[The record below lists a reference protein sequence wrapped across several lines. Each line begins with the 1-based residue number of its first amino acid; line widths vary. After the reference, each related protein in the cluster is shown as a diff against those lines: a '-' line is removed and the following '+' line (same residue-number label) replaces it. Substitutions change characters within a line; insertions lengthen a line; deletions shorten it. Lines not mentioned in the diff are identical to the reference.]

1 MLCVA
6 LGANAQ
12 QDKDASAG
20 EESLFEKVTK
30 IEKKQ
35 DNFHFL
41 LNMNN
46 SFDINNNDGDFQNA
60 KFNMRQLRIEAKG
73 NINDTFSF
81 RWRQRLNRNNSPAP
95 DGIDNMPS
103 SSIDVAGIGVKASD
117 NFSMFLGKQCA
128 AYGGIEFDLNPIE
141 IYEYSDMVDYMSNFL
156 TGANFQFQLNPDH
169 QLQLQILDS
178 RSASMSDMYGEGYD
192 QSKVPL
198 VYTVNWNGNF
208 GSVFHTRWSYSL
220 MSQADGYQSH
230 YIALGNEVTIN
241 NFDAFFDVMYM
252 REGIDREGIVSGIV
266 GNNKHGGHR
275 NDAEYLSLVMKAQYR
290 FTPQWNVFVKG
301 MFENEGFSKA
311 NGNIEKGRYRTA
323 LGYLAGVEYYP
334 IKNSNLHFFLT
345 YVGRHYTYT
354 DRAKAFGVDD
364 YSTNR
369 LSLGYIWQLPMF

>member
-1 MLCVA
+1 
-6 LGANAQ
+6 
-12 QDKDASAG
+12 
-20 EESLFEKVTK
+20 
-30 IEKKQ
+30 
-35 DNFHFL
+35 
-41 LNMNN
+41 
-46 SFDINNNDGDFQNA
+46 
-60 KFNMRQLRIEAKG
+60 
-73 NINDTFSF
+73 
-81 RWRQRLNRNNSPAP
+81 
-95 DGIDNMPS
+95 
-103 SSIDVAGIGVKASD
+103 
-117 NFSMFLGKQCA
+117 
-128 AYGGIEFDLNPIE
+128 
-141 IYEYSDMVDYMSNFL
+141 
-156 TGANFQFQLNPDH
+156 
-169 QLQLQILDS
+169 
-178 RSASMSDMYGEGYD
+178 MSDMYGEGYA

-198 VYTVNWNGNF
+198 LYTVNWNGNF

-275 NDAEYLSLVMKAQYR
+275 NDAEYLSFVMKAQYR

-301 MFENEGFSKA
+301 MYENQGFSKA
-311 NGNIEKGRYRTA
+311 NGSIEKGKYRTA

-354 DRAKAFGVDD
+354 DRAKAFGADD